1 MKTKNVNFVALQ
13 EVVESRVES
22 GVSNAFAS
30 EYVTET
36 CVTNNGDRAF
46 MVDVYFRKSY
56 MLDTDE
62 LDEFRDWLNDGVT
75 FFTSKVYYITYDFI
89 RDELCVMLNLF
100 LYED

>member
-1 MKTKNVNFVALQ
+1 MKTKNVNFLTLQ

-22 GVSNAFAS
+22 GVCNAFAC

-36 CVTNNGDRAF
+36 CVTNNGDKNF
-46 MVDVYFRKSY
+46 MIDVYFRKSY

-62 LDEFRDWLNDGVT
+62 LNEFREWLNDGVT
-75 FFTSKVYYITYDFI
+75 FFSSQVYITYDFI
-89 RDELCVMLNLF
+89 RNELCVSLNLY